1 MLATA
6 AATDGAFSLLL
17 SHAPPG
23 DGAPLHVHRDES
35 ESFFVLAGT
44 YRIWCG
50 DDTFE
55 AGVQDFVYLP
65 RGVPHAWRVVSEMAG
80 RKLILAVP
88 RRRRL
93 PGSNWAVPSRWIA
106 GRGNLGRTLIWG
118 LTLGPG
124 LMTRNSYAGMLLLP
138 VLLLACS
145 TPTQAGLRLGV

>member
-1 MLATA
+1 MTSGFVVHAGDGQAAPGAGGSVLATA

-88 RRRRL
+88 GGIEDFFDDMVTGVS
-93 PGSNWAVPSRWIA
+93 PDE
-106 GRGNLGRTLIWG
+106 
-118 LTLGPG
+118 LTH
-124 LMTRNSYAGMLLLP
+124 RH
-138 VLLLACS
+138 
-145 TPTQAGLRLGV
+145 GVQFLD